1 MWMSKDVRLERIK
14 DLKQCVKKS
23 PIAMAYGLA
32 FSVIGVLLSLLGP
45 HFFWTPYLSLGVF
58 VVVIPVALKLNK
70 LNKKHTIWLKE
81 NENLITVL
89 DSLEPTFVH
98 QKGDA
103 GFFCMAIDQ
112 FEPVGGWT
120 GNKLTVSFR
129 RLQVIQGSWGSKQ
142 KAMIEAAL
150 ESEKKRIK

>member
-1 MWMSKDVRLERIK
+1 MWMSKEVRLERIK

-32 FSVIGVLLSLLGP
+32 FSVIGVLISLLAP

-58 VVVIPVALKLNK
+58 VVVIPVAIKLNR
-70 LNKKHTIWLKE
+70 LNKKHTIWLEE

-89 DSLEPTFVH
+89 DSISPTFVH
-98 QKGDA
+98 QDGEA
-103 GFFCMAIDQ
+103 GFFCVAID
-112 FEPVGGWT
+112 PCCLNTSGP
-120 GNKLTVSFR
+120 NKLTVAFQ
-129 RLQVIQGSWGSKQ
+129 RLQVIQSSWGSKQ

-150 ESEKKRIK
+150 ESEKKRTK